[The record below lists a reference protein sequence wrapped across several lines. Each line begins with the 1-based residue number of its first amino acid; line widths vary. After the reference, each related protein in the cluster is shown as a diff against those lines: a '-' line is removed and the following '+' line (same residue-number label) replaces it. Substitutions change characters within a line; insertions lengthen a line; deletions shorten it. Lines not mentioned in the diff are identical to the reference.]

1 MSPATTRILIIV
13 EIAHE
18 EEMFE
23 DDPLEFIRQDLDVT
37 TGGCFIRGE

>member
-1 MSPATTRILIIV
+1 MRNLMQMGV
-13 EIAHE
+13 AHE

-37 TGGCFIRGE
+37 TGQY